1 MSIRLSEDEAWE
13 MLASAHTGIFT
24 TLKSAGWPVSLPVW
38 FVVHEREIYVR
49 TPAKA
54 KKLARI
60 RGDDRGC
67 FLVEQGEQWAELK
80 AVELPVRAAIIPD
93 EEDLDLSEMFD
104 AKYRGFRTS
113 RREMPA
119 ATKSHY
125 SGMTLVR
132 LTPAGEPITWDNSR
146 IYLAEKPASTGNT
159 TPVM

>member
-13 MLASAHTGIFT
+13 MLAAAHTGIFT
-24 TLKSAGWPVSLPVW
+24 TLTSAGWPVSLPVW

-49 TPAKA
+49 TPAQA

-60 RGDDRGC
+60 RRDDRGC

-80 AVELPVRAAIIPD
+80 AVELPVRAAIV
-93 EEDLDLSEMFD
+93 EDVDLNEMFD
-104 AKYRGFRTS
+104 AKYGGFRTS
-113 RREMPA
+113 RREMAA
-119 ATKSHY
+119 ATKAHY

-132 LTPAGEPITWDNSR
+132 LTPAGKFLTWDNSR
-146 IYLAEKPASTGNT
+146 IYLAEKPASTGST